1 MVLAAS
7 QHAHR
12 LFLATGATRVNDNK
26 RMEAQRTHLPT
37 LRQRF
42 TAPRVLFAVL
52 AFVLAVPIA
61 SNAYDRLLHVN
72 QQARERLILEHRL
85 WELQPAYKGKP
96 QMWARFASRLLND
109 RQLLSRVAR
118 KYGPQAE
125 EIGLEYRRD
134 LAIARAEVVVIAI
147 IWWAAPL
154 ALVYA
159 LAWWGLRRRRSAPMP
174 KAQPLSASDPRYRP
188 PGG

>member
-1 MVLAAS
+1 MTVM
-7 QHAHR
+7 
-12 LFLATGATRVNDNK
+12 K
-26 RMEAQRTHLPT
+26 AQRTRFAT

-42 TAPRVLFAVL
+42 PAWRVVFAVF
-52 AFVLAVPIA
+52 AFALSVPIA

-109 RQLLSRVAR
+109 RQLLSRVAT

-125 EIGLEYRRD
+125 QLELEYRRD

-147 IWWAAPL
+147 ASWAAPL

-159 LAWWGLRRRRSAPMP
+159 LVWWRLRRRRSAPTP
-174 KAQPLSASDPRYRP
+174 KPQPSSASDPRYRP